1 MVFILIR
8 AFIQVS
14 VCTNS
19 GDVTYEIVGLG
30 EEIEYNKAY
39 EVRITV
45 QGNYSGQASY
55 NLTILPPDAQQPEL
69 DEIDMMIIDIVIAL
83 GALIAIGIGIRII
96 SIYKKDKTFTAKK
109 R

>member
-14 VCTNS
+14 VCTNP
-19 GDVTYEIVGLG
+19 GNVTYEIVGLG
-30 EEIEYNKAY
+30 EEIEYNKTY
-39 EVRITV
+39 EVRITA